1 MYVDDGDDIDEN
13 IVDSDYGDD
22 GDDIDENIVDFDYG
36 DDKLPVRRTCR

>member
-36 DDKLPVRRTCR
+36 DDKLPVSRTCR